1 MVKNF
6 ILVIFISVLIISC
19 DNQIVGWNNN
29 ENDNENG
36 FYFLEIESYLEKD
49 INGYY
54 HMNLLNGYSQTFT
67 TLTAKTGS
75 YNNIQKVYWTADR
88 TVDVNLG
95 EEVDVV
101 NGSSYTDELGEAHTV
116 FSGWFEM
123 LYDTIMVKSY
133 FYDDFDFLY
142 QDSLKIIVE

>member
-1 MVKNF
+1 MVKNL

-29 ENDNENG
+29 ENNNEDG
-36 FYFLEIESYLEKD
+36 FYFLEIESYLEQD

-75 YNNIQKVYWTADR
+75 YYNIQKVYWTANR

-101 NGSSYTDELGEAHTV
+101 NGSSYTDGEGEAHTV
-116 FSGWFEM
+116 FSGWSEM
-123 LYDTIMVKSY
+123 VYDTITVKSY